1 MNVEPIQLSDAVA
14 LYHGDCRDILPSLLD
29 IKNAVVLSDP
39 PYGIG
44 FKYNQHKDKGGDEYR
59 ALIRCLKPFPK
70 CLLQYPEETMALLV
84 PEFGPPDE
92 CFTWC
97 YNSNIARQTRIFS
110 FWGVDVDFRR
120 ERVLAKNPSA
130 GSRNKKPVDSVA
142 GHYDW
147 TTNYQQVKNVSHEKT
162 GHPCQIPVELL
173 QLIVRFIKAD
183 VIIDPFLGSGSTG
196 IAAIKQGKKFI
207 GIEIDEAYFNIA
219 RNNIRQ
225 HLVEGSLFKREI
237 VRPEQTGDLFLPT
250 G

>member
-1 MNVEPIQLSDAVA
+1 
-14 LYHGDCRDILPSLLD
+14 
-29 IKNAVVLSDP
+29 
-39 PYGIG
+39 
-44 FKYNQHKDKGGDEYR
+44 
-59 ALIRCLKPFPK
+59 LIRCLKPFPK

-97 YNSNIARQTRIFS
+97 YNSNTARQTRIFS

-142 GHYDW
+142 GRYDW
-147 TTNYQQVKNVSHEKT
+147 TTDFQQIKWTTDYQQVKNVSREKT

-173 QLIVRFIKAD
+173 QLIIRFIKAD

-196 IAAIKQGKKFI
+196 IAAIKQRKKFI
-207 GIEIDEAYFNIA
+207 GIEIDDAYFSIA
-219 RNNIRQ
+219 RKSIRQ
-225 HLVEGSLFKREI
+225 HLVEGSFFKREI
-237 VRPEQTGDLFLPT
+237 VRPGHTSDFFLRNKDEKRPGERT
-250 G
+250 